1 MYDNCLGIMR
11 IVLGLKGLCWSY
23 GNCAG
28 IVLLPRL
35 LIIVQFGGHQ
45 TCLKFLLFTTSFFSF
60 SSWASFFFFFLAFCC
75 IHSLIFSHPFLFV
88 CFLFLTFSP
97 FLFFF
102 SLLFSLYPISSFISF
117 SVFFFFAL
125 GFSIFFIY
133 FLFSGFTDWFNSL
146 VLSFSFFI
154 SFLLLVVYYYF
165 CFLPLPLRLSFLLDT
180 SDCEALYMTHY
191 SRLVVN
197 QPG

>member
-117 SVFFFFAL
+117 SVFFFF
-125 GFSIFFIY
+125 FS
-133 FLFSGFTDWFNSL
+133 LL
-146 VLSFSFFI
+146 VFP
-154 SFLLLVVYYYF
+154 SFLLTS
-165 CFLPLPLRLSFLLDT
+165 CFLVLLIDLILWFFHSPFLFLFFFWLYIIIFVFSLSPFVFL
-180 SDCEALYMTHY
+180 SY
-191 SRLVVN
+191 
-197 QPG
+197 

>member
-117 SVFFFFAL
+117 SVFFFFSL
-125 GFSIFFIY
+125 LVFPS
-133 FLFSGFTDWFNSL
+133 FLFTSCFL
-146 VLSFSFFI
+146 VLLIDLILWFFHSPFLFLFFFWLYIIIFVFSLSPFV
-154 SFLLLVVYYYF
+154 FLSY
-165 CFLPLPLRLSFLLDT
+165 
-180 SDCEALYMTHY
+180 
-191 SRLVVN
+191 
-197 QPG
+197 